1 MPVRGQEDL
10 RTVGWGGM
18 RGPWKAQWRAAGSGL
33 AAVGAPVRGSGA
45 PARIQASRSAICSGF
60 KAPPLGG
67 MAFTSAAVPF
77 TTWMSKLESGFPGIT
92 DGVPEAPPFSQPAL
106 KSKRNPPLSDSD
118 WAL

>member
-1 MPVRGQEDL
+1 MPLRGQEDL
-10 RTVGWGGM
+10 RTVGWAGM
-18 RGPWKAQWRAAGSGL
+18 RGAWNAQWRAAGSGL

-45 PARIQASRSAICSGF
+45 PARTQASRSAICSGF

-67 MAFTSAAVPF
+67 MTFTSAAVPF
-77 TTWMSKLESGFPGIT
+77 TTWINRLPSGLPGMIEG
-92 DGVPEAPPFSQPAL
+92 DPDAPPFSQPAL